1 MKVLFIDN
9 AHPHLKIT
17 LEKNN
22 FTCHHALSLSK
33 YEIEEKISEYE
44 GIIIRS
50 RFEIDSEFIDKAKN
64 LKFIARAGS
73 GLENIDVNYAISKK
87 IKCFNA
93 AEGNRQAVAEH
104 SIGMILSL
112 FNNLNV
118 SDLELRKGKW
128 NREKNR
134 GVELSGKTVGIIGF
148 GNNGSAFAKALEGF
162 GVNILS
168 YDKYLESYTYESS
181 MEKIYKNADIVSL
194 NVPLTEETKYLV
206 NKEFIEKFANNIFII
221 NTARGKCVNTKDLVM
236 KIKDKKVLGAC
247 LDVLEYEKLS
257 FEQLSETG
265 KNQDLKFLLES
276 KNVILSPH
284 IAGWTHESYLK
295 ISKILAKKILSEF

>member
-22 FTCHHALSLSK
+22 FICHYALSLSK
-33 YEIEEKISEYE
+33 SDIEEKISEYE

-118 SDLELRKGKW
+118 SDLEVRKGKW

-134 GVELSGKTVGIIGF
+134 GIELSGKTVGIIGF
-148 GNNGSAFAKALEGF
+148 GNNGSAFAEVLKGF

-168 YDKYLESYTYESS
+168 YDKYLESYSYQSS
-181 MEKIYKNADIVSL
+181 MEKIYKRADIVSL
-194 NVPLTEETKYLV
+194 HVPLTEETKYLV
-206 NKEFIEKFANNIFII
+206 NKDFIEKFAKNIFII
-221 NTARGKCVNTKDLVM
+221 CHPPN
-236 KIKDKKVLGAC
+236 
-247 LDVLEYEKLS
+247 
-257 FEQLSETG
+257 
-265 KNQDLKFLLES
+265 KFLL
-276 KNVILSPH
+276 
-284 IAGWTHESYLK
+284 
-295 ISKILAKKILSEF
+295 